1 MGTKERR
8 EREREQLRGLILD
21 AAREM
26 FVERGYEGVSMRK
39 IAEKI
44 EYSPTAIY
52 QHFKDKDALVREIC
66 REDSQKLTEELKSS
80 GAVED
85 PMERL
90 MACGMAY
97 ARFAVENPNHYKML
111 FLSQLPAA
119 AYEGDVADFGKGEP
133 EMDGYALLR
142 QQVRALAPE
151 AFRYPGMDPDL
162 VAQTLWAGVHG
173 VVSLEVTQ
181 CLQGW
186 VDWHPLEERV
196 WTMLGAM
203 AAGLFREVG

>member
-66 REDSQKLTEELKSS
+66 RVDSQKLTEELKSS

-119 AYEGDVADFGKGEP
+119 AYEGDVAEFGKGEDFRP
-133 EMDGYALLR
+133 DALSRTFFGVGQVEQARVFSVPDIGRCMGDFWDRLLLR
-142 QQVRALAPE
+142 R
-151 AFRYPGMDPDL
+151 
-162 VAQTLWAGVHG
+162 
-173 VVSLEVTQ
+173 S
-181 CLQGW
+181 C
-186 VDWHPLEERV
+186 
-196 WTMLGAM
+196 
-203 AAGLFREVG
+203 